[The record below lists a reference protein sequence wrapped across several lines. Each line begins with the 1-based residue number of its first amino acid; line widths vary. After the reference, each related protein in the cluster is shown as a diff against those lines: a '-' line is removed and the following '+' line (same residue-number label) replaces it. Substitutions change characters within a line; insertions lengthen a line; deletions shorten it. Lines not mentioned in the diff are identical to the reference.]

1 LVGFERRRSGV
12 RVWWIVGARIGWSW
26 TCVCAAV
33 VVRGDCSMLVGMT
46 RWVGRGV
53 VQRKRGG
60 GELLLLGRSGGADL
74 RCGRADAICGKL
86 GAACIASGRGVGV

>member
-1 LVGFERRRSGV
+1 M
-12 RVWWIVGARIGWSW
+12 GARIGWSW
-26 TCVCAAV
+26 SCVCAAV
-33 VVRGDCSMLVGMT
+33 VVRGEWSMT